1 MEIESFNGYIPNY
14 TQMMNIPTPP
24 TDTGIFYDYQQNYV
38 YPYSGEV
45 INGLWNSSA
54 ETYGLNS
61 QQTEITTSSI
71 SSSPLM
77 QSSFYYQNINL
88 NSTNSDDGMKVL
100 TSTEKTTTKIRR
112 GRRKGSVKSESKE
125 VKSESNPDDFEIPP
139 NPIVMKKR
147 RLAANA
153 RERRRMNELN
163 DAFNKLREVV
173 PTLGVDYKLSKYE
186 TLQMAQTYITAMCDL
201 LEKGAD
207 ETTYTLFGINNNN
220 NCSKMQNNNG
230 KEI

>member
-24 TDTGIFYDYQQNYV
+24 TETGIFYDYQQNYV
-38 YPYSGEV
+38 YPYPGEM

-54 ETYGLNS
+54 ETYGNS
-61 QQTEITTSSI
+61 QQVEITNSSI
-71 SSSPLM
+71 SSSPLN

-88 NSTNSDDGMKVL
+88 NSTNSDDGMKASS
-100 TSTEKTTTKIRR
+100 STEKTTTKIRR
-112 GRRKGSVKSESKE
+112 GRRKGFNKSESKE
-125 VKSESNPDDFEIPP
+125 VKSESNPDEFESPP
-139 NPIVMKKR
+139 SPTVMKKR

-220 NCSKMQNNNG
+220 NCSKMQNNNE
-230 KEI
+230 KEL

>member
-38 YPYSGEV
+38 YPYHGEV
-45 INGLWNSSA
+45 INGLWNSSV
-54 ETYGLNS
+54 ETYGNS
-61 QQTEITTSSI
+61 QQNEITTSSI

-88 NSTNSDDGMKVL
+88 NSTNSDDGIKE
-100 TSTEKTTTKIRR
+100 TSSTEKNTTKIRR
-112 GRRKGSVKSESKE
+112 GRRKCSTKSESKE
-125 VKSESNPDDFEIPP
+125 VKSESNLDEFESPP
-139 NPIVMKKR
+139 NPTVMKKR

-207 ETTYTLFGINNNN
+207 ERTYTLFGINNN
-220 NCSKMQNNNG
+220 NCSKMQNNNE